1 MKLFKSLAFDVFCG
15 FICTVDE
22 WRNDYMGYIKR
33 TISIFTLLITSMLII
48 PLITVN
54 TVKAEVGM
62 VVTLLLFFV
71 LYPVISVWVGIISG
85 KDIKHFWFTPV
96 LVAVLFWIFSSFT
109 YKTAFPIVY
118 SVIYFTVCSVSMII
132 TAIVMR
138 KG

>member
-1 MKLFKSLAFDVFCG
+1 
-15 FICTVDE
+15 
-22 WRNDYMGYIKR
+22 MGYIKR

-118 SVIYFTVCSVSMII
+118 SAIYFTVCSVSMII